1 MYIPKSETFEIWTI
15 LQYRK
20 DTEHL
25 YHAFVYSL
33 VSFLSGIYPLLAM
46 HSLLVTS
53 LYQGV
58 HITCFNSPDFEWSTC
73 CVIGLTV

>member
-1 MYIPKSETFEIWTI
+1 MA
-15 LQYRK
+15 LYRK

-33 VSFLSGIYPLLAM
+33 ASLFFQEIYTLSAL

-53 LYQGV
+53 DAR
-58 HITCFNSPDFEWSTC
+58 NM
-73 CVIGLTV
+73 